1 MMTTK
6 KIACLFAGLALCSM
20 TFWGCSSDQ
29 EKKEE
34 KKTMTVQ
41 EQMGKDAAQAL
52 QKPMDEARKAAA
64 QVEAKADQA
73 QEAALPEAAE
83 KGQEHDTRQDEG
95 LKMVVVGDEG
105 HPPVEEGTGP
115 MGVDLVEKPEIP
127 THIV

>member
-1 MMTTK
+1 MTTK

-73 QEAALPEAAE
+73 LKETAEGAKKALQESGGLPAQSDKE
-83 KGQEHDTRQDEG
+83 KKKLEG
-95 LKMVVVGDEG
+95 C
-105 HPPVEEGTGP
+105 
-115 MGVDLVEKPEIP
+115 
-127 THIV
+127 